1 MSIIYYQRGEIVY
14 IRWVVRR
21 HKNASVADMSFH
33 DAYLVESFRD
43 DQGSPRQRTL
53 SYLGNIRQ
61 IGDQFPSI
69 ERELFLLRA
78 DRILCSLPELN
89 GAERDEVMNILRERV
104 PPLNTDEV
112 ERAFRANLRWYQ
124 RWWRENGTPPTAEQ
138 IIAMLDAPGG
148 IGEV

>member
-1 MSIIYYQRGEIVY
+1 MRVY

-43 DQGSPRQRTL
+43 ESGNPRQRTL
-53 SYLGNIRQ
+53 TYLGNIRQ
-61 IGDQFPSI
+61 IGDEFPSI

-89 GAERDEVMNILRERV
+89 GNEREEVMRMLRERV
-104 PPLNTDEV
+104 PPLNNAEV
-112 ERAFRANLRWYQ
+112 ELAFLANLRWYQ
-124 RWWRENGTPPTAEQ
+124 RRWRADGSAPTAEQ
-138 IIAMLDAPGG
+138 IIAMLDAGG
-148 IGEV
+148 DMGEV